1 MSRVVDQYGAQVLP
15 DVGDARSSVSAWTVH
30 LACDGDVRLRVPAFA
45 RFAET
50 VFVERAPE

>member
-15 DVGDARSSVSAWTVH
+15 DVKDARSSVSAWTVH
-30 LACDGDVRLRVPAFA
+30 LACDGDIRLRVPAFA

-50 VFVERAPE
+50 VFVERSS